1 MLRCAAF
8 ICRPEI
14 KEVKLR
20 PVTEKAD
27 YDTKVKQAQKFLSKG
42 AKVKL
47 TMTFSGR
54 EMRFKDQGKEMM
66 LVSTLGV
73 AVGYGVVSDV
83 LVVGLQHSGV
93 WPVCSML
100 VYVIASTGMLVL
112 ASALS

>member
-1 MLRCAAF
+1 MALV
-8 ICRPEI
+8 CRPEI

-66 LVSTLGV
+66 LVSPLV
-73 AVGYGVVSDV
+73 PVGYGIV
-83 LVVGLQHSGV
+83 LE
-93 WPVCSML
+93 
-100 VYVIASTGMLVL
+100 
-112 ASALS
+112 ASASHFQHVFLHSCKNGKIVYGVEFGKPFQQ

>member
-1 MLRCAAF
+1 VLCP
-8 ICRPEI
+8 RPEI

-66 LVSTLGV
+66 LVSLGMRV
-73 AVGYGVVSDV
+73 KFSVNCTMNFVR
-83 LVVGLQHSGV
+83 
-93 WPVCSML
+93 
-100 VYVIASTGMLVL
+100 T
-112 ASALS
+112 AL

>member
-1 MLRCAAF
+1 MFVCLLLLHRSS
-8 ICRPEI
+8 ICIVYGISCRSPEI

-66 LVSTLGV
+66 LVSCGIDGKDGAAAAT
-73 AVGYGVVSDV
+73 DV
-83 LVVGLQHSGV
+83 
-93 WPVCSML
+93 
-100 VYVIASTGMLVL
+100 I
-112 ASALS
+112 

>member
-1 MLRCAAF
+1 VLC
-8 ICRPEI
+8 CLRPEI

-66 LVSTLGV
+66 LVGNGAVGWGLGV
-73 AVGYGVVSDV
+73 QGSGAGVYGAGGAQVKVKKV
-83 LVVGLQHSGV
+83 
-93 WPVCSML
+93 
-100 VYVIASTGMLVL
+100 
-112 ASALS
+112 

>member
-1 MLRCAAF
+1 VLTGCAVLCCADVF
-8 ICRPEI
+8 VLCFPACSPEI

-27 YDTKVKQAQKFLSKG
+27 YETKVKQAQKFLSKG

-66 LVSTLGV
+66 LVSSLL
-73 AVGYGVVSDV
+73 SLLPV
-83 LVVGLQHSGV
+83 LSVF
-93 WPVCSML
+93 
-100 VYVIASTGMLVL
+100 L
-112 ASALS
+112 ACL

>member
-1 MLRCAAF
+1 M
-8 ICRPEI
+8 CRPEI

-27 YDTKVKQAQKFLSKG
+27 YDTKIRQAQKFLSKG

-66 LVSTLGV
+66 LVS
-73 AVGYGVVSDV
+73 
-83 LVVGLQHSGV
+83 QR
-93 WPVCSML
+93 
-100 VYVIASTGMLVL
+100 
-112 ASALS
+112 